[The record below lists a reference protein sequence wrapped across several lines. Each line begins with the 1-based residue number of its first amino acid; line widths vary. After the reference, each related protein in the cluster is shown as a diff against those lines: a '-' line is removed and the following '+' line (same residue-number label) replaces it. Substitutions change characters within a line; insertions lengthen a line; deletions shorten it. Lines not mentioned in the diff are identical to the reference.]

1 VLSLLHT
8 TAAAG
13 NEAWQTF
20 PDKMADHVGSIEL
33 WAASKFIGRECA
45 TVNKEYLL
53 CKKHE
58 GESVSACLN
67 RSEAA
72 IACGANV

>member
-1 VLSLLHT
+1 LRHT
-8 TAAAG
+8 TAALLARP
-13 NEAWQTF
+13 EALCNIFQT
-20 PDKMADHVGSIEL
+20 KMADHVGSIEL

-58 GESVSACLN
+58 GESVTACLN